1 MSDTGIDILVVPIL
15 GFSLVAFVVAIL
27 ALIGRVAKRKWEAA
41 RADRLAETGRE
52 RDLYVITLIDR
63 NDHRSVRVLFFDHVP
78 SKIAIPK
85 IPKPTTQ
92 SDIDAGIAYA
102 ACSSIQ
108 YNLIWQSGNQLV
120 YREAGNLLHVVQ
132 YGSEVN
138 DV

>member
-63 NDHRSVRVLFFDHVP
+63 NDHRSVRVLFFDNPTLTQGLPTLHVARF
-78 SKIAIPK
+78 S
-85 IPKPTTQ
+85 TT
-92 SDIDAGIAYA
+92 S
-102 ACSSIQ
+102 
-108 YNLIWQSGNQLV
+108 SGNRAINWSIAKQGIFCMLFSTA
-120 YREAGNLLHVVQ
+120 RR
-132 YGSEVN
+132 
-138 DV
+138 

>member
-63 NDHRSVRVLFFDHVP
+63 NDHRSVRVLFFDHRPVTINVP
-78 SKIAIPK
+78 RA
-85 IPKPTTQ
+85 PTMMEQ
-92 SDIDAGIAYA
+92 SDIDDGLAYA
-102 ACSSIQ
+102 PDISAR
-108 YNLIWQSGNQLV
+108 YLLVWESGNQLV
-120 YREAGNLLHVVQ
+120 YRETEQ
-132 YGSEVN
+132 N
-138 DV
+138 DGD